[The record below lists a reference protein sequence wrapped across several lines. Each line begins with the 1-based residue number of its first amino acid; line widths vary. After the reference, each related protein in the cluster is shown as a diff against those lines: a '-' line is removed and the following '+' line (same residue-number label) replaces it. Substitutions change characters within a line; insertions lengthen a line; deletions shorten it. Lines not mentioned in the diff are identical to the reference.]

1 MVALTLYDGKDTP
14 IMVRGTHREAA
25 LQCEKIIR
33 EYRLV
38 DGHVGVKGEGSCFN
52 GLHSISNLMF
62 YLANVMIEVYHEPNV
77 RSEEHTSELQSPDHL
92 VCRLLLEKKKK
103 SLYNA
108 HYTRNTP
115 S

>member
-1 MVALTLYDGKDTP
+1 MIALTFYDGGDTP

-33 EYRLV
+33 EYCLV

-62 YLANVMIEVYHEPNV
+62 YLANVMVEVYHEPNV
-77 RSEEHTSELQSPDHL
+77 EVDYAKLNVYAIAKYPRRPT
-92 VCRLLLEKKKK
+92 
-103 SLYNA
+103 NA
-108 HYTRNTP
+108 
-115 S
+115 